1 MREPPR
7 LFAKRF
13 VDHSACQYYRIDVPT
28 RTLKDHYGVDLTVG
42 GEWETQTEKERQNYL
57 VHLGRQDFVFYYA
70 SGGEST
76 KTLVKYLNKIKAN
89 KNAKGDMEVGP
100 CYLTDLD
107 DCCDYINPLNSR
119 FKELGT
125 RMPNGRLLK
134 PGEAVNILLPSGERV
149 EIWKDGRDGTD
160 WKANQESI
168 RAMNWCF
175 KNAAGT
181 TFTTKRLADYYQK
194 RYHLKNVHVLPN
206 SVIFDDYPEVRLRP
220 EPGVIKLMWQGGDS
234 HYPDFY
240 PMKQA
245 LETIMARHEELR
257 LVIWGPLYPWV
268 YENIPRDRIEHHN
281 WVPYD
286 AYKIKLSALDFDIAL
301 APLVG
306 NKFNMFKSC
315 IKWYEVS
322 ALADPKPILAAREAP
337 YADEI
342 QDGKTGFLFD
352 MPTEKD
358 PTANEFLFKLER
370 LIRSEKLRRELAT
383 NAREW
388 VIQNRSAIS
397 TVGDYWE
404 WLKETRERYE
414 AAKIKQAMR

>member
-1 MREPPR
+1 
-7 LFAKRF
+7 
-13 VDHSACQYYRIDVPT
+13 
-28 RTLKDHYGVDLTVG
+28 
-42 GEWETQTEKERQNYL
+42 
-57 VHLGRQDFVFYYA
+57 
-70 SGGEST
+70 
-76 KTLVKYLNKIKAN
+76 
-89 KNAKGDMEVGP
+89 
-100 CYLTDLD
+100 
-107 DCCDYINPLNSR
+107 
-119 FKELGT
+119 
-125 RMPNGRLLK
+125 
-134 PGEAVNILLPSGERV
+134 
-149 EIWKDGRDGTD
+149 
-160 WKANQESI
+160 
-168 RAMNWCF
+168 
-175 KNAAGT
+175 
-181 TFTTKRLADYYQK
+181 
-194 RYHLKNVHVLPN
+194 
-206 SVIFDDYPEVRLRP
+206 
-220 EPGVIKLMWQGGDS
+220 
-234 HYPDFY
+234 
-240 PMKQA
+240 
-245 LETIMARHEELR
+245 MARHEELR